1 MYSASM
7 TPSPERYEK
16 LGAFYLGREYDLE
29 NKALREDLVL
39 YDSRD
44 LVTHGVVLGMTGSGK
59 TGLCLALLEE
69 AAIDGIPVIA
79 IDPKGDIG
87 NALLT
92 FPNLSA
98 EEFRPW
104 ISEEEAQRKGLD
116 PDAFAE
122 AQAGLWRKGLADWG
136 QDAARIRT
144 LREKTDMAI
153 YTPGSS
159 AGLPVSILGS
169 LDCPPPAVL
178 DDAEL
183 LAERLES
190 TASSLLGLIGIE
202 ADPVQSPEHILLCQL
217 FAHHWRAG
225 RGLTL
230 ADLVREI
237 QQPPLRTIGVV
248 DLESFLP
255 EAKRSAL
262 AMRLNSLLASPG
274 FAAWLEGEPLDLQRL
289 MYSSDGRPRVSIFN
303 IAHLGDAERMFFV
316 SLLLNQLLGWMRT
329 QQGTTSLR
337 ALFYMDE
344 IFGYLPPSAMPPS
357 KKPMMTLLKQAR
369 AFGLGLLLATQNP
382 VDLDYKA
389 LSNIGTWWIGRLQT
403 ERDKAR
409 LLDGLA
415 AATGGFDRKQLEDTI
430 AGLGNRVFL
439 MHNVHE
445 DGPVVFHVRWILSYL
460 SGPLARDQI
469 RRLMEPRRT
478 AAAAAPAVAE
488 DHGFLPPSAS
498 AAPAT
503 GSALKPTLPEGAA
516 ERFLPTDLDPAGL
529 CYVPA
534 LLRSAVVGFEDARRK
549 ISGNARVTLVH
560 PIEGDRVLWDQ
571 FIDLPRH
578 ADPAAW
584 ATQPVAGARFAELPA
599 AALKAATYTAIAR
612 DLVDWVHAHH
622 REEVHFS
629 PALGLASNPGESA
642 ADFRIRVGQA
652 AREARDAAVE
662 ELRAKTAKAVKT
674 LEDRAARAQAKVDA
688 QQAQATSAKVAT
700 AVSIGRSLLG
710 AFLGRKSSAA
720 SFLRAGTVTGATRV
734 MRESQDVAA
743 AQAELARVHEDLQAL
758 ERQLET
764 DTAALATR
772 FDPAALD
779 LETLRLAPTKAHIRA
794 DVVGILWMAGEQR
807 G

>member
-1 MYSASM
+1 MI
-7 TPSPERYEK
+7 PSPERYEK

-29 NKALREDLVL
+29 QKTLRENLVL

-104 ISEEEAQRKGLD
+104 IHEEDAQRKGQD
-116 PDAFAE
+116 PDAYAE
-122 AQAGLWRKGLADWG
+122 AQAALWRKGLADWG
-136 QDAARIRT
+136 QDASRIRM
-144 LREKTDMAI
+144 LREKVDMAI

-169 LDCPPPAVL
+169 LDCPPQALL

-237 QQPPLRTIGVV
+237 QQPPLRQIGVV
-248 DLESFLP
+248 DLETFFP
-255 EAKRSAL
+255 ENKRAAL

-274 FAAWLEGEPLDLQRL
+274 FAAWLEGEPLDIQRL
-289 MYSSDGRPRVSIFN
+289 MYGSDGRPRVSIFN
-303 IAHLGDAERMFFV
+303 ISHLGDAERMFFV

-337 ALFYMDE
+337 ALLYMDE

-415 AATGGFDRKQLEDTI
+415 GAAAGGFDRTQLETTI

-478 AAAAAPAVAE
+478 AAAAQAAQPAAE
-488 DHGFLPPSAS
+488 DNGFLPPTAS
-498 AAPAT
+498 TAAVTAST
-503 GSALKPTLPEGAA
+503 LKPTLPNGVA
-516 ERFLPTDLDPAGL
+516 ERFLTTDHDAPPP

-534 LLRSAVVGFEDARRK
+534 LLRSAMVGFEDARRK
-549 ISGNARVTLVH
+549 ISGNVRITLVN
-560 PIEGDRVLWDQ
+560 PIEDGRVLWTRYV
-571 FIDLPRH
+571 DLPRH
-578 ADPAAW
+578 SDPAEW
-584 ATQPVAGARFAELPA
+584 DTQPVAGATFGELPA
-599 AALKAATYTAIAR
+599 VALKAATYTTIAK
-612 DLVDWVHAHH
+612 DLVDWVHVNH

-629 PALGLASNPGESA
+629 PALGVASNPGESA

-652 AREARDAAVE
+652 AREARDRAIE
-662 ELRAKTAKAVKT
+662 ELRTKTAKAAKT
-674 LEDRAARAQAKVDA
+674 LADREARVLAKVDT

-700 AVSIGRSLLG
+700 AFTLGRSLLG

-720 SFLRAGTVTGATRV
+720 ALLRTGTVTGATRV

-743 AQAELARVHEDLQAL
+743 AQAELKRVQEDRQAL

-764 DTAALATR
+764 DIAALTTR
-772 FDPAALD
+772 FDPTALE
-779 LETLRLAPTKAHIRA
+779 LETLRLAPTKARIRA
-794 DVVGILWMAGEQR
+794 HVVGILWLAGEQR
-807 G
+807 A